1 MPKDA
6 IGGRPEPPVD
16 RLLGKN
22 VLEAVERLLGE
33 LARGNMLGVA
43 VGLISG
49 TSMVIRD
56 LKWSH
61 LVNQLFGR

>member
-1 MPKDA
+1 MPKDT

-22 VLEAVERLLGE
+22 VLEAIERLLGE
-33 LARGNMLGVA
+33 LARCNMLGVA
-43 VGLISG
+43 IGLVSG
-49 TSMVIRD
+49 TSLVICD